1 MARKKITDLL
11 GEELTESQSTMASE
25 SGVGI
30 ATLEPKAKVKPLG
43 TESVSTKLTELQ
55 SFASVENGAKS
66 SAIEQGRENQELES
80 TQLTDSRSNRVPKYL
95 SLERKEV
102 RLPSEH
108 IDELTR
114 IVRRLNRQKRG
125 KDERITENTLIRI
138 AVALLVEAGDEISGN
153 NEQEL
158 LQSCRERLGKLLNH

>member
-11 GEELTESQSTMASE
+11 DEELTESES
-25 SGVGI
+25 SGVSDI
-30 ATLEPKAKVKPLG
+30 TNSIPLAVAEVKEIIDEKLEDSNSLIYEGTKYESQLV
-43 TESVSTKLTELQ
+43 TESVITK
-55 SFASVENGAKS
+55 
-66 SAIEQGRENQELES
+66 
-80 TQLTDSRSNRVPKYL
+80 VPKYL

-114 IVRRLNRQKRG
+114 LVRRLNRQRKG

-138 AVALLVEAGDEISGN
+138 AVSLLVDFGEQIKGN
-153 NEQEL
+153 NEEEL
-158 LQSCRERLGKLLNH
+158 LYSLRSEIEKK